1 MTQRVVPVFPDEEF
15 AKIKEYV
22 ERFSLS
28 MFGLA
33 KATIRESIK
42 KYPTGPPKVRGF
54 SIRAWGRE
62 KPFIASSIGWPMTK
76 PKQGALPI
84 RRASQGD
91 RPEWLRM
98 RAALWPDET
107 HAKHR
112 EEMDEYLRGKGAVAY
127 VAARPSGGL
136 AGFVEATIRPHAD
149 GCDTS
154 PVGYVEGWYVDA
166 DVRQRGVGRRLV
178 RTAERWARERGCTE
192 MGLQAHLAIGYEER
206 ERLIHFRRWLA
217 RPAGRPR
224 S

>member
-1 MTQRVVPVFPDEEF
+1 M
-15 AKIKEYV
+15 
-22 ERFSLS
+22 
-28 MFGLA
+28 
-33 KATIRESIK
+33 
-42 KYPTGPPKVRGF
+42 RG
-54 SIRAWGRE
+54 GRE

-76 PKQGALPI
+76 PKQGTLPI

-127 VAARPSGGL
+127 VVARPSGGL

-149 GCDTS
+149 ACDTS

-166 DVRQRGVGRRLV
+166 DVRRHGDGRRLI
-178 RTAERWARERGCTE
+178 RTAARWARGRGCTE
-192 MGLQAHLAIGYEER
+192 MGSDCLLENEVSLRAHLAIGYEER

-217 RPAGRPR
+217 RPVGRPR
-224 S
+224 SWTGSHSGAVSVTTLRGMRG

>member
-42 KYPTGPPKVRGF
+42 KYPTGPAQVRGF

-112 EEMDEYLRGKGAVAY
+112 EEMDEYLRKNAAVAY
-127 VAARPSGGL
+127 VAAPEWRP
-136 AGFVEATIRPHAD
+136 
-149 GCDTS
+149 
-154 PVGYVEGWYVDA
+154 
-166 DVRQRGVGRRLV
+166 RGVRGGDDPPPCRRVRHEPGRLRRGLV
-178 RTAERWARERGCTE
+178 C
-192 MGLQAHLAIGYEER
+192 
-206 ERLIHFRRWLA
+206 
-217 RPAGRPR
+217 
-224 S
+224 

>member
-1 MTQRVVPVFPDEEF
+1 
-15 AKIKEYV
+15 
-22 ERFSLS
+22 
-28 MFGLA
+28 
-33 KATIRESIK
+33 
-42 KYPTGPPKVRGF
+42 
-54 SIRAWGRE
+54 
-62 KPFIASSIGWPMTK
+62 MTK

-127 VAARPSGGL
+127 VVARPSGGL

-166 DVRQRGVGRRLV
+166 DVRRHGDGRRLI

-192 MGLQAHLAIGYEER
+192 MGSDCLLENEVSLRAHLAIGYEER

-217 RPAGRPR
+217 RPVSRPR

>member
-1 MTQRVVPVFPDEEF
+1 
-15 AKIKEYV
+15 
-22 ERFSLS
+22 
-28 MFGLA
+28 
-33 KATIRESIK
+33 
-42 KYPTGPPKVRGF
+42 
-54 SIRAWGRE
+54 
-62 KPFIASSIGWPMTK
+62 MTK

-112 EEMDEYLRGKGAVAY
+112 EEMDEYLRGKGAGAY
-127 VAARPSGGL
+127 GVARPSGGL
-136 AGFVEATIRPHAD
+136 GGFVEATIRPHAD

-166 DVRQRGVGRRLV
+166 DVRRHGDGRRLI

-192 MGLQAHLAIGYEER
+192 MGSDCLLENEVSLRAHLAIGYEER

-217 RPAGRPR
+217 RLRGGPGRRQTSTAVSVSVTTLRGMLGPRARAPYTASDRSPAAG
-224 S
+224 SGHT

>member
-1 MTQRVVPVFPDEEF
+1 M
-15 AKIKEYV
+15 
-22 ERFSLS
+22 
-28 MFGLA
+28 
-33 KATIRESIK
+33 
-42 KYPTGPPKVRGF
+42 RG
-54 SIRAWGRE
+54 GRE

-76 PKQGALPI
+76 PKQGTLPI

-127 VAARPSGGL
+127 VVARPSGGL

-154 PVGYVEGWYVDA
+154 PVGYVEGCAAVGCGYSGRHRVEVW
-166 DVRQRGVGRRLV
+166 RQAAGIPRFEQPSLQQDDRGAIPLAPD
-178 RTAERWARERGCTE
+178 RTTG
-192 MGLQAHLAIGYEER
+192 GLED
-206 ERLIHFRRWLA
+206 LIHRREDVGVIVSFLESELA
-217 RPAGRPR
+217 AVVVLQRF
-224 S
+224 